1 MKNKFLLPPNLF
13 YASIVL
19 IVVLYFIF
27 RQFNLVK
34 FPYNTVGFVLVAIG
48 VGLNIIAWQ
57 QFVKAGTPEK
67 FEKSKK
73 LVVNGLY
80 KYSRNPMYVGAVLI
94 LIGLVLLLG
103 NVLAFVSPILFFLAI
118 DKIVIAIEEEK
129 TTNDLGEKYLK
140 YKRKVRKWI

>member
-1 MKNKFLLPPNLF
+1 MRNKFLLPPNLF
-13 YASIVL
+13 YASILL
-19 IVVLYFIF
+19 IIVLYFVF

-57 QFVKAGTPEK
+57 QFVKAKTPEK

-73 LVVNGLY
+73 LVVDGLY
-80 KYSRNPMYVGAVLI
+80 KYSRNPMYVGAILI

-118 DKIVIAIEEEK
+118 NNIVIVIEEKK
-129 TTNDLGEKYLK
+129 TAVELGENYLE